1 MPLYS
6 MIWAVMLQFLSAYAS
21 KTDEFVAALVIVAG
35 ALLLSL
41 FLRRLIN
48 RLCRSQYMAPIMA
61 GRLQTFLRLTIF
73 SVTVLILMQVLG
85 LFNSAWAMISAALA
99 AVAIGFIAAWSM
111 LSNATAALLVLTFR
125 PFRLG
130 DMVELLETNGT
141 GVGGRVIDIN
151 LMYTTLSVPSDEEE
165 ENSPPQLLQIP
176 NNLFFQ
182 KILRT
187 RSAHEPDS
195 KASFF
200 SPRRRG
206 GDL

>member
-1 MPLYS
+1 
-6 MIWAVMLQFLSAYAS
+6 MLKYISVFAS
-21 KTDEFVAALVIVAG
+21 KTDDFVAALVIVVV
-35 ALLLSL
+35 ALLLSR

-48 RLCRSQYMAPIMA
+48 RLCKSQFLAPVMA
-61 GRLQTFLRLTIF
+61 GRLQTFRRLTIF
-73 SVTVLILMQVLG
+73 SVALLVLMQVLG

-165 ENSPPQLLQIP
+165 EDSPPQLLQIP

-187 RSAHEPDS
+187 RSAHETDS

-200 SPRRRG
+200 SPHRR
-206 GDL
+206 